1 MKRPRLITASGIVEA
16 MNNLC
21 YDKNTV
27 WDIHDEV
34 EQSKTGEELVKNL
47 NSLDLLRKFELDN
60 ETETEVRLK
69 TVDTFGN
76 TSYFLAD
83 K

>member
-1 MKRPRLITASGIVEA
+1 MKRPRLITSTGIVEA

-21 YDKNTV
+21 YDKSTV

-34 EQSKTGEELVKNL
+34 EQSRTGEELVKNL
-47 NSLDLLRKFELDN
+47 NSLNLLRKFELDK

-69 TVDTFGN
+69 SVDAFGN
-76 TSYFLAD
+76 ASYFLAD